1 MNSEAKTKLVAIS
14 EAARQ
19 GGDEKKN
26 KDIKLAKTVKAKQI
40 YNNAVKFR
48 ITDVKLIDYLN
59 YIHEIFLNE
68 YELIHQQNIQPN
80 CFTKKELSHEFR
92 GHFPKKLGELIDK
105 NYLKWDLNNKS
116 KYFRMFSLHLRQD
129 FKSLDYKQKITQVLE
144 KYDFNI
150 QNTKTK
156 KKIQDELAKLNL
168 YPTKQELMNICRC
181 YTNKRNNV
189 CSNETD
195 PINVEPK
202 SKAIPLDFTLG
213 QDKQTILQPNEKEP
227 VFHINFNG
235 NWVWLNFIDKI
246 NKLRYFK
253 NKIDKDNFIR
263 FTKPKFVFDHEQN
276 CWFIILTI
284 ESKVAFNE
292 PLGSHDSNK
301 SSDSCDSDKS
311 NDSIES
317 VDSTQKITVAGV
329 DIGQVKPYSAILA
342 SLEMSQNEPNVVERA
357 KLVSR
362 ELVCSK
368 ETKRINAKLGE
379 VKYHLSNVYR
389 KLNVYAGIIK
399 NNINEK
405 FTQQILAKQELL
417 ENEKRCLRRKRKE
430 LQKRKSYLAVR
441 DLMRQLNFFKVKKVN
456 IERLNWV
463 ENTGGSWDFNQQ
475 QDILEQK
482 AIEFGIEVTKVYAA
496 NTSKENPFTKKRSL
510 GKADAKTRMVQFAG
524 KKYQIDRDILG
535 AINVALR
542 TKKMNKMNNKQT
554 KIAKIKLNFNEN
566 KKILKGLIAF

>member
-1 MNSEAKTKLVAIS
+1 MNSEVAIT
-14 EAARQ
+14 E
-19 GGDEKKN
+19 
-26 KDIKLAKTVKAKQI
+26 TKAKEKSKKKSKAQT
-40 YNNAVKFR
+40 YHNAVKFK
-48 ITDVKLIDYLN
+48 ITDSKLIHYLN
-59 YIHEIFLNE
+59 YIHELFLNE
-68 YELIHQQNIQPN
+68 YELIHQRNIQPS

-105 NYLKWDLNNKS
+105 DYLKWDLNNKA
-116 KYFRMFSLHLRQD
+116 KYFRMFALHLRQD
-129 FKSLDYKQKITQVLE
+129 FKSLDYKQKIIQILE

-156 KKIQDELAKLNL
+156 KKIQDELAQLNL

-181 YTNKRNNV
+181 HDNKRSQSKN
-189 CSNETD
+189 SNED
-195 PINVEPK
+195 KDLNKI
-202 SKAIPLDFTLG
+202 IPLDFALG
-213 QDKQTILQPNEKEP
+213 QDKQTILQPNKKEP

-263 FTKPKFVFDHEQN
+263 FTKPKFVFDYEQSEA

-284 ESKVAFNE
+284 ESKV
-292 PLGSHDSNK
+292 K
-301 SSDSCDSDKS
+301 SYDSDESYDLSESKS
-311 NDSIES
+311 TGAHS
-317 VDSTQKITVAGV
+317 VTVAGV
-329 DIGQVKPYSAILA
+329 DIGQVKPYSAVLA
-342 SLEMSQNEPNVVERA
+342 NITMNEQNIVERA

-362 ELVCSK
+362 ELVYSK

-389 KLNVYAGIIK
+389 KLDVYTGIIK
-399 NNINEK
+399 NNKNPK

-417 ENEKRCLRRKRKE
+417 INEKRCLRRKRKE

-441 DLMRQLNFFKVKKVN
+441 DLMKQLNFFKVKKVN

-463 ENTGGSWDFNQQ
+463 ENTGGSWDFSQQ
-475 QDILEQK
+475 QEILQQK
-482 AIEFGIEVTKVYAA
+482 AIEFGIKVTKVYAA
-496 NTSKENPFTKKRSL
+496 NTSKENPFTRKRLL
-510 GKADAKTRMVQFAG
+510 GETNAKTRMVQFSG
-524 KKYQIDRDILG
+524 RKYKIDRDILG

-542 TKKMNKMNNKQT
+542 TKVNNQYT
-554 KIAKIKLNFNEN
+554 KTVLNFNEN
-566 KKILKGLIAF
+566 KKILKGLMAF

>member
-1 MNSEAKTKLVAIS
+1 MNSKANN
-14 EAARQ
+14 EAATQ
-19 GGDEKKN
+19 ASTAKQSI
-26 KDIKLAKTVKAKQI
+26 KDRASETKAKKKKSKAAAKQT
-40 YNNAVKFR
+40 YHNAVKFK
-48 ITDVKLIDYLN
+48 ITDVKLINYLN
-59 YIHEIFLNE
+59 YIHELFLNE
-68 YELIHQQNIQPN
+68 YELINQQNIQPS

-92 GHFPKKLGELIDK
+92 GYFSQKLAELINK
-105 NYLKWDLNNKS
+105 NYLGWDLNNRA

-156 KKIQDELAKLNL
+156 KKIQDELAQLNL

-181 YTNKRNNV
+181 YSNANANKENQDK
-189 CSNETD
+189 CSNKAMRSDER
-195 PINVEPK
+195 
-202 SKAIPLDFTLG
+202 SKKNKVIPLDFTLS

-263 FTKPKFVFDHEQN
+263 FTKPKFVFDHEKK

-284 ESKVAFNE
+284 ESKVKFDE
-292 PLGSHDSNK
+292 SYD
-301 SSDSCDSDKS
+301 S
-311 NDSIES
+311 NDSTS
-317 VDSTQKITVAGV
+317 VTKITVAGV
-329 DIGQVKPYSAILA
+329 DIGQVKPYSAVLA
-342 SLEMSQNEPNVVERA
+342 SLEMSQNEPNVVKRA
-357 KLVSR
+357 KLASR

-405 FTQQILAKQELL
+405 FTQQILAKQKLL
-417 ENEKRCLRRKRKE
+417 INEKRCLRRKRKE
-430 LQKRKSYLAVR
+430 LQKRKSYLTVR
-441 DLMRQLNFFKVKKVN
+441 DLMKQLNFFKVKKVN

-463 ENTGGSWDFNQQ
+463 ENTGGSWDFSQQ

-482 AIEFGIEVTKVYAA
+482 AIEFGIQVTKVYAA

-510 GKADAKTRMVQFAG
+510 GVANPKTRMVQFAS
-524 KKYQIDRDILG
+524 KKYKIDRDILG

-542 TKKMNKMNNKQT
+542 TKKMNNKQT
-554 KIAKIKLNFNEN
+554 KTRLNFNEN
-566 KKILKGLIAF
+566 KKMLMGLIAF